1 MRSRAC
7 SRSVRS
13 SPPFCTPPRRG
24 WVWFYQQRPS
34 CRGQLPNF
42 AEWPQVRSLECT
54 RAPFRLIS
62 DRHFSF
68 LDVEKCDGKGPEDTE
83 SVLLFLKETVPREA
97 RNAQQALA
105 RFDEALLIMGLE
117 GHMIKTGRRV
127 ALSGPD
133 SAAIAEE
140 WIKVARQYR
149 SMLPPDDENPVG

>member
-1 MRSRAC
+1 M
-7 SRSVRS
+7 
-13 SPPFCTPPRRG
+13 
-24 WVWFYQQRPS
+24 
-34 CRGQLPNF
+34 
-42 AEWPQVRSLECT
+42 
-54 RAPFRLIS
+54 
-62 DRHFSF
+62 
-68 LDVEKCDGKGPEDTE
+68 
-83 SVLLFLKETVPREA
+83 LLFLKETVPREA